1 MNMSPRTETKLEDL
15 GESGGAGEMEMYYKG
30 TGSYSQ
36 VEAESSHILP
46 LTFWLF
52 LYNWKK
58 YMSAKKKK
66 KEKKTTHMQETLN
79 LL

>member
-46 LTFWLF
+46 LTF
-52 LYNWKK
+52 
-58 YMSAKKKK
+58 
-66 KEKKTTHMQETLN
+66 
-79 LL
+79 